1 MTFLELNNI
10 LSPVINLFLCV
21 GVIFSVTVQQKF
33 NKLISQSMINLFN
46 ADSAKLVAIEFMEQ
60 RISFLEKK
68 LNDKC

>member
-60 RISFLEKK
+60 RLSFLEKK